1 MDMLDYSLLA
11 VMGVALSGFI
21 AAMLVIIRN
30 NVRQGQA

>member
-1 MDMLDYSLLA
+1 MDILGISLLA
-11 VMGVALSGFI
+11 VMAVALSGFI